1 MIKNI
6 YITVFFISLLFS
18 NVENYINQ
26 INKHV
31 VDKEYNKAKD
41 LFNTSIAEY
50 DASASLYFI
59 GSQIC
64 ILLDQLDDANKYLIK
79 AIELDNKN
87 NDYRSKQE
95 ELVDFKTKLLNAR
108 KTFDKGNYDQSISE
122 HLDII
127 KLFPNNAIV
136 YYNLGKIYK
145 FNKNYE
151 LAIDNYRKAISINP
165 FEQKYSKSIKA
176 IAQEMASAGDINYRR
191 QEFDTAINDYKK
203 AIDYYP
209 EYTTAIF
216 KLARTYYRLK
226 DYENTKKYLEK
237 NLNIDTNQEQSH
249 KMLGDI
255 YRKYGDYENAVKHY
269 KLSVSINP
277 NYSKAFYSL
286 GTLMLSK
293 SKLNKAKEY
302 LTKATE
308 IDINYDKAFGALG
321 KVETELKNYDLAIKY
336 YNSALNIN
344 PKQFEIHYRL
354 SSLYNEM
361 KNYQKAKESSKKCL
375 NIKRNYSPAFFEL
388 GISEK
393 ALGNKVAALDAFE
406 NAKRN
411 KDWRKSAQFEIDM
424 INKGL

>member
-1 MIKNI
+1 
-6 YITVFFISLLFS
+6 
-18 NVENYINQ
+18 
-26 INKHV
+26 
-31 VDKEYNKAKD
+31 
-41 LFNTSIAEY
+41 
-50 DASASLYFI
+50 
-59 GSQIC
+59 
-64 ILLDQLDDANKYLIK
+64 
-79 AIELDNKN
+79 
-87 NDYRSKQE
+87 
-95 ELVDFKTKLLNAR
+95 
-108 KTFDKGNYDQSISE
+108 
-122 HLDII
+122 
-127 KLFPNNAIV
+127 
-136 YYNLGKIYK
+136 
-145 FNKNYE
+145 
-151 LAIDNYRKAISINP
+151 
-165 FEQKYSKSIKA
+165 
-176 IAQEMASAGDINYRR
+176 
-191 QEFDTAINDYKK
+191 
-203 AIDYYP
+203 
-209 EYTTAIF
+209 
-216 KLARTYYRLK
+216 
-226 DYENTKKYLEK
+226 
-237 NLNIDTNQEQSH
+237 
-249 KMLGDI
+249 
-255 YRKYGDYENAVKHY
+255 
-269 KLSVSINP
+269 
-277 NYSKAFYSL
+277 
-286 GTLMLSK
+286 MLSK